1 MSNMVNQLKSSASS
15 LGGQGGQTHPVFRKK
30 LQELAWAL
38 FGMGLYYLAA
48 RTGMHL
54 FALKPSNITLLW
66 LASGIGLVMCMRHGL
81 LALPLIIFASFW
93 ANYPGMAEVH
103 RSSPLLYTLISATAD
118 GMAGIVAMLMMRLSL
133 PGGLTQAQ
141 DLLHFGIKVCLIP
154 TMLSSLI
161 ISLNLAVGGYIGWDE
176 AVDFF
181 RMLVLADSLGIL
193 LIYPLYQAW
202 SDDRQLRSIE
212 VQRLV
217 LTSLGVG
224 VLLYLAFRGHP
235 GFIYFILPV
244 LLLLAFYVNL
254 NLVTLILAVSM
265 VAIIA
270 MTGQQLGPFQT
281 SNLVEANFML
291 VCFVCTTTFTIL
303 AVALHNRQLLRIE
316 AARQEWQQAAEVDAL
331 TGLINRAAFLPM
343 LEDEHQRAKRM
354 GRPYALA
361 LLDIDHFKTV
371 NDVYGHQAGDE
382 VLTHFASMM
391 QANIRGI
398 DKAARLGGDEF
409 AILFPES
416 SASEAIIAMERLRQR
431 LESHPILTAAAQVF
445 VTSSIGIT
453 EYHGGDITPDMV
465 RTRADQLLYAAK
477 HAGRNRVMF
486 DAVTDEAA

>member
-15 LGGQGGQTHPVFRKK
+15 LGGQDGQAQPAFKEK
-30 LQELAWAL
+30 LQNLAWAL

-48 RTGMHL
+48 RTGMQL

-66 LASGIGLVMCMRHGL
+66 LASGIGMVMCMRHGL
-81 LALPLIIFASFW
+81 LALPLVVFASFC
-93 ANYPGMAEVH
+93 ANYPGMAEAH
-103 RSSPLLYTLISATAD
+103 RSSPILYTLISASAD
-118 GMAGIVAMLMMRLSL
+118 GMAGLVAMLMMRLSL
-133 PGGLTQAQ
+133 PAGLKQAQ

-161 ISLNLAVGGYIGWDE
+161 ISLNLAVGGYIRWDE
-176 AVDFF
+176 AGNFF

-202 SDDRQLRSIE
+202 LDDHSLRQVE

-217 LTSLGVG
+217 LTGLGIG
-224 VLLYLAFRGHP
+224 ILLYLAFRGHP

-254 NLVTLILAVSM
+254 NLVALIVAVSM

-270 MTGQQLGPFQT
+270 MTGQQLGPFQ
-281 SNLVEANFML
+281 SGNLVEANFML

-303 AVALHNRQLLRIE
+303 AVALHNRQLLSIE

-343 LEDEHQRAKRM
+343 LADEHQRAKRLK
-354 GRPYALA
+354 RSYALA
-361 LLDIDHFKTV
+361 LLDIDHFKRV
-371 NDVYGHQAGDE
+371 NDVYGHQVGDE
-382 VLTHFASMM
+382 VLAHFASLM

-416 SASEAIIAMERLRQR
+416 TASDAIAAMERLRQR
-431 LESHPILTAAAQVF
+431 LEAQCIISGAAQVF

-453 EYHGGDITPDMV
+453 EYQGGDVTPDML

-477 HAGRNRVMF
+477 HAGRNQVMF